1 MEKIPSDLELEIL
14 TKQPKLPLGEESVG
28 HESINPFSKLI
39 SEYKFF
45 KTMPHDMRVLLVTNL
60 IYAFVIPVIEI
71 FVGAYIMRNSNDP
84 KIVALYQLT
93 VYAGIPLTFFVNG
106 FLVSR
111 VKLATL
117 YSFGMLLSGLSM
129 LLMMTLDSLTMSGI
143 GVAGILMGMSFGFF
157 WANRDYLA
165 LGTTT
170 DKTRNY
176 YYGLETF
183 FYTITGIVVPFSIGV
198 FLGRAELNGWFSGN
212 INTAYQ
218 LVTGAVFVLTVLS
231 SIVIHQGRF
240 RKPEQKRFV
249 YFKFHSLWKKML
261 GLAGL
266 KGLVQGYLVTAP
278 AILIMRLVGNE
289 GSLGTVQAISGLVTA
304 VMLYLLGRFT
314 QPRHRIAILSIG
326 LVIFLVGTIAN
337 AWLFSAVGVI
347 TFVLCKVLF
356 QPLHDIGY
364 FPIQMRV
371 IDVVSE
377 IEKRNE
383 FTYIFNHEFGLFL
396 GRLIGL
402 GLFIVLATYV
412 SETFALKY
420 SLVII
425 AVTQLASIP
434 VAKHIVKEAERLSE

>member
-1 MEKIPSDLELEIL
+1 MERAETNVEVAIV
-14 TKQPKLPLGEESVG
+14 TKQAGPVTKLANE
-28 HESINPFSKLI
+28 FK
-39 SEYKFF
+39 YF
-45 KTMPHDMRVLLVTNL
+45 KTMPRDMRVLLVTNS

-93 VYAGIPLTFFVNG
+93 VYAGIPITFLVNG
-106 FLVSR
+106 FLLNRMKIS
-111 VKLATL
+111 TL

-129 LLMMTLDSLTMSGI
+129 LVMMTLNTLSASGI
-143 GVAGILMGMSFGFF
+143 GVAGILMGCSFGFF

-183 FYTITGIVVPFSIGV
+183 FYTITGILVPFTIGA
-198 FLGRAELNGWFSGN
+198 FLGRAEANGWFNGN
-212 INTAYQ
+212 VNIAYKI
-218 LVTGAVFVLTVLS
+218 VTGVVFALTILA
-231 SIVIHQGRF
+231 SIVIHRGTF
-240 RKPEQKRFV
+240 KAPAQKQFV
-249 YFKFHSLWKKML
+249 YFKFHSLWNKML

-289 GSLGTVQAISGLVTA
+289 GSLGIVQAVSGLITA
-304 VMLYLLGRFT
+304 FMLYLLGRFT
-314 QPRHRIAILSIG
+314 QPKHRIAILSVG
-326 LVIFLVGTIAN
+326 LVIFLFGTIVN
-337 AWLFSAVGVI
+337 AWLFSAIGVI

-371 IDVVSE
+371 IDVVSR
-377 IEKRNE
+377 IENRNE

-396 GRLIGL
+396 GRLLGL
-402 GLFIVLATYV
+402 GLFILLAQYV
-412 SETFALKY
+412 SESFALKY

-425 AVTQLASIP
+425 AITQLASIP
-434 VAKHIVKEAERLSE
+434 VAKHIVKEAERLSK

>member
-1 MEKIPSDLELEIL
+1 MEKVQADIDVTI
-14 TKQPKLPLGEESVG
+14 TQPASA
-28 HESINPFSKLI
+28 NPIARLVN
-39 SEYKFF
+39 EYKFF
-45 KTMPHDMRVLLVTNL
+45 KTMPRDMRVLLVTNS

-93 VYAGIPLTFFVNG
+93 VYAGIPITFLVNG
-106 FLVSR
+106 FLLSR
-111 VKLATL
+111 VKVSTL
-117 YSFGMLLSGLSM
+117 YSFGMLLSALSM
-129 LLMMTLDSLTMSGI
+129 LVMMTLNTLSVSGI
-143 GVAGILMGMSFGFF
+143 GVAGILMGCSFGFF

-165 LGTTT
+165 LGTTS

-183 FYTITGIVVPFSIGV
+183 FYTITGILVPFAIGA
-198 FLGRAELNGWFSGN
+198 FLGRTEANGWFGSNVN
-212 INTAYQ
+212 IAYKI
-218 LVTGAVFVLTVLS
+218 VTGVVFALTVLA
-231 SIVIHQGRF
+231 SIVVHRGTF
-240 RKPEQKRFV
+240 RAPAQKQFV
-249 YFKFHSLWKKML
+249 YFKFHSLWNKML

-289 GSLGTVQAISGLVTA
+289 GSLGMVQAISGLLTA
-304 VMLYLLGRFT
+304 FMLYLLGRFT
-314 QPRHRIAILSIG
+314 QPKHRIVILSVG
-326 LVIFLVGTIAN
+326 LSIFLFGTIVN
-337 AWLFSAVGVI
+337 AWLFSAIGVI

-371 IDVVSE
+371 IDVVSK
-377 IEKRNE
+377 IENRNQ

-396 GRLIGL
+396 GRLLGL
-402 GLFIVLATYV
+402 GLFIILAQFV
-412 SETFALKY
+412 SESFALKY

-434 VAKHIVKEAERLSE
+434 VAKHIVKEAERLSK